1 MFTEDLPQPL
11 SISQTLSKKF
21 AGDENV
27 YLDDGQRNLVLVQ
40 WSQFVANDLSN
51 PVVTSM
57 SK

>member
-27 YLDDGQRNLVLVQ
+27 NLDDGQRNLVLVQ